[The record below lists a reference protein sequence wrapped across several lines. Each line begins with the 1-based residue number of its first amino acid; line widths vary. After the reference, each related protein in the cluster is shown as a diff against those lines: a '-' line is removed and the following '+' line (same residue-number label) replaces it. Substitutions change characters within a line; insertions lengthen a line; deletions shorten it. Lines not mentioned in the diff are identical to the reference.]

1 MQALEVIKVILHT
14 ASSDSIQTTD
24 VYHPSMTI
32 FGAFDSPQWRNFR
45 LRPRKVD
52 CIACGKRPTIT
63 ADGIQSSDY
72 SVICRR
78 TNPAEIIERVTVQV
92 TCRSNKLSDRNTQD

>member
-14 ASSDSIQTTD
+14 GDDGSVRMND

-32 FGAFDSPQWRNFR
+32 FGAFDSPQWRSFR

-52 CIACGKRPTIT
+52 CIACGKNRSIT
-63 ADGIQSSDY
+63 AESIQNNDY
-72 SVICRR
+72 NAICLRA
-78 TNPAEIIERVTVQV
+78 NPSTIHERVTVQV
-92 TCRSNKLSDRNTQD
+92 SCASERG

>member
-24 VYHPSMTI
+24 IYHPSMTV
-32 FGAFDSPQWRNFR
+32 FGAFDSPQWRTFR

-52 CIACGKRPTIT
+52 CIACGEKPTIT
-63 ADGIQSSDY
+63 AESIQSSDY
-72 SVICRR
+72 SVICLRA
-78 TNPAEIIERVTVQV
+78 NLPEISERITVQV
-92 TCRSNKLSDRNTQD
+92 NIPFKQAE